1 MVSYDLVTIALLFSK
16 KRFTSSDPHHS
27 SMWREDEQS
36 GKSELAGSQQQEIDR
51 LNIPSFTPIKG
62 SKGFE
67 NIGPK
72 VSRIHVLGEGPVGKL
87 VAHAIAG
94 IPDPPPITLLF
105 NSVRM
110 LHLWQISDQSIEV
123 VTDGKGEKRYGYE
136 AESLAPL
143 ESEGLSATP
152 INALGDNS
160 VVAPEDPPNENYG
173 ADNAADSGVIHQ
185 LILSVE
191 ARQTVFL
198 LSKVANRLTQNS
210 TIVFMQNGLGIVEE
224 VNEKIFPN
232 ETTRPSYL
240 AGLVTHDVYASSVNP
255 FSVVHKRMGTIA
267 LGTPLP
273 TSTLQIQTGN
283 WSLTN
288 MIHSTRYIMRTLTR
302 TLDLAAVSFYPIDF
316 FQLQVEKLAVHA
328 VIYPLTVL
336 FDCQN
341 GGLYLNPPASR
352 VIKLLLAEISL
363 VIRSLPELQG
373 VPNVHIRFSPKR
385 LELLI
390 RDITDSTTEQIS
402 PMLQDIRAA
411 RATDIKYIS
420 GYIIRR
426 SEGMGIT
433 SVMNYMLVQMI
444 RGMVVVKSR
453 QEDQSLPVQ

>member
-1 MVSYDLVTIALLFSK
+1 
-16 KRFTSSDPHHS
+16 
-27 SMWREDEQS
+27 
-36 GKSELAGSQQQEIDR
+36 
-51 LNIPSFTPIKG
+51 
-62 SKGFE
+62 
-67 NIGPK
+67 
-72 VSRIHVLGEGPVGKL
+72 
-87 VAHAIAG
+87 
-94 IPDPPPITLLF
+94 
-105 NSVRM
+105 
-110 LHLWQISDQSIEV
+110 
-123 VTDGKGEKRYGYE
+123 
-136 AESLAPL
+136 
-143 ESEGLSATP
+143 
-152 INALGDNS
+152 
-160 VVAPEDPPNENYG
+160 
-173 ADNAADSGVIHQ
+173 
-185 LILSVE
+185 
-191 ARQTVFL
+191 
-198 LSKVANRLTQNS
+198 
-210 TIVFMQNGLGIVEE
+210 
-224 VNEKIFPN
+224 
-232 ETTRPSYL
+232 
-240 AGLVTHDVYASSVNP
+240 
-255 FSVVHKRMGTIA
+255 
-267 LGTPLP
+267 
-273 TSTLQIQTGN
+273 
-283 WSLTN
+283 

-302 TLDLAAVSFYPIDF
+302 TLDLAAVSFYTIDF
-316 FQLQVEKLAVHA
+316 FQLQVEKLAFEA

-373 VPNVHIRFSPKR
+373 VPNIHIRFSPKR

>member
-1 MVSYDLVTIALLFSK
+1 
-16 KRFTSSDPHHS
+16 
-27 SMWREDEQS
+27 MWREDEQS
-36 GKSELAGSQQQEIDR
+36 GKSEVAGRQQQEIDG
-51 LNIPSFTPIKG
+51 LNISSFTPIKD
-62 SKGFE
+62 SKGVE

-72 VSRIHVLGEGPVGKL
+72 VSRIHVLGEGHVGRL

-94 IPDPPPITLLF
+94 IPNPPPITLLVS
-105 NSVRM
+105 SVRL

-123 VTDGKGEKRYGYE
+123 VTDGKGEKRFGYQVE
-136 AESLAPL
+136 FLDL
-143 ESEGLSATP
+143 FKSEDLSATP
-152 INALGDNS
+152 INSLNDDS
-160 VVAPEDPPNENYG
+160 VVAPEDSPKENYG
-173 ADNAADSGVIHQ
+173 ADNAAETGIIYQ
-185 LILSVE
+185 LILSVD

-198 LSKVANRLTQNS
+198 LSKVADRLTQNS

-224 VNEKIFPN
+224 VNDKIFPD

-240 AGLVTHDVYASSVNP
+240 SGLVTHDVYGSSTNP
-255 FSVVHKRMGTIA
+255 FSVVHRRMGTIA

-273 TSTLQIQTGN
+273 SSTLQIQTGN

-288 MIHSTRYIMRTLTR
+288 MNHSTRYIMRTLTR

-316 FQLQVEKLAVHA
+316 FQLQLEKVAVHA

-341 GGLYLNPPASR
+341 GGLYHNPPASR

-385 LELLI
+385 LELII
-390 RDITDSTTEQIS
+390 RDITISTTEQLS

-411 RATDIKYIS
+411 RATDIEYFN

-433 SVMNYMLVQMI
+433 SVMNYMVVQMI
-444 RGMVVVKSR
+444 RAMVVVKSR